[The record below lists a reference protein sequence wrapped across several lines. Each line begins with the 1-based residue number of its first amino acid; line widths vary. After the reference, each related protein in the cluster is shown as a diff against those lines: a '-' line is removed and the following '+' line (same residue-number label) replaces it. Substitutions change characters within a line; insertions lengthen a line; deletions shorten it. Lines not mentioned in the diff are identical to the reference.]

1 MQLNNFKSI
10 YGLINDLYGISM
22 DPNTF
27 EDVALNGWQLIG
39 NRRTKLHRYTT
50 STINKSIQIPCN
62 ADSIEGVFGK
72 YPDSQNEL
80 PHSNFTNGQLIE
92 QYTEVLSKHANLYNS
107 GKLLKY
113 RLEGEYITFP
123 RDYDSVTILYHG
135 IITDNEGLPL
145 LTDKEVQALA
155 AYCAYIDTYKR
166 SLILKDGNLM
176 QLAAVLKQDWLR
188 ACNSARI
195 PNQLSQNDLN
205 DVLDV
210 KTRWDRKQY
219 GKSFKPIL

>member
-1 MQLNNFKSI
+1 MQLNNFKAV
-10 YGLINDLYGISM
+10 YGLTNDLYGITM
-22 DPNTF
+22 DPNSF
-27 EDVALNGWQLIG
+27 EDVALNGWQLIN

-50 STINKSIQIPCN
+50 STVNKSIQVPCN

-72 YPDSQNEL
+72 WADSQNEL
-80 PHSNFTNGQLIE
+80 PHTTHTHGQLIE
-92 QYTEVLSKHANLYNS
+92 QYSENPHRANLYNS

-113 RLEGEYITFP
+113 RLEGNLLVFP
-123 RDYDSVTILYHG
+123 KDYDTVTVLYHG
-135 IITDNEGLPL
+135 VITDEEGLPL

-176 QLAAVLKQDWLR
+176 QLAGVLKQDWLR
-188 ACNSARI
+188 ACNAARI
-195 PNQLSQNDLN
+195 PHQFSQNELN
-205 DVLDV
+205 DILDV

-219 GKSFKPIL
+219 GKSFKPIV